1 MGRGGEEE
9 SEGGRPTVRTTVPRP
24 PQPFELPR
32 TPLPH
37 KRVQTGQFGVELR
50 PLAEPSIPLPANED
64 EDFLQRFTVWHQA
77 TNGSLPEYI
86 CWEFLVF
93 QKKME
98 PGIDF
103 VFQNPI
109 LGGRTEFGGFV
120 LDYFFPAT
128 RMGWRVQGERF
139 HRLLSKDRA
148 RDDVAEATLSSRG
161 IDPIIELWEDDLITR
176 PIRVLEMALRGQ
188 EVTERAP
195 K

>member
-1 MGRGGEEE
+1 MGRGEE
-9 SEGGRPTVRTTVPRP
+9 SEGGLPTVRTTVPQP
-24 PQPFELPR
+24 PRPFELPR

-64 EDFLQRFTVWHQA
+64 EDFLQRFAVWHQI

-86 CWEFLVF
+86 AWEFLVF

-139 HRLLSKDRA
+139 HLLQSKDRA
-148 RDDVAEATLSSRG
+148 RDDVAEATLVSRG
-161 IDPIIELWEDDLITR
+161 VSPVIDLWEDDLLTR